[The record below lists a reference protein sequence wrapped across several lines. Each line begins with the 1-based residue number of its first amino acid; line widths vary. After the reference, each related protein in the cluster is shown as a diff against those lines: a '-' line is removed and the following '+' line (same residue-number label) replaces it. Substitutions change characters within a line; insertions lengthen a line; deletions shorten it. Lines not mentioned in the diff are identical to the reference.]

1 MTSTSITNTHESV
14 QTPAPFSDVLGV
26 FEEAGLIQTADRHIA
41 VTLARLTG
49 ERSPTVV
56 LAAAL
61 ASRAP
66 RFGHVAVDLATVAT
80 TAIAETVR
88 DRNADTISDPIWP
101 EPTVWIAQVADSPL
115 VSVLSDARDIPD
127 PGAPLV
133 LVGSL
138 LYLQKYWVYER
149 CVAEQL
155 IERSGRDDA
164 LWQVDEGLTVAPKL
178 LTGEG
183 SQDQLRAVSAG
194 LSRGLTVLVGGPG
207 TGKTT
212 TVAAL
217 VAEIL
222 SRISGDQTLAVA
234 LAAPTG
240 KAAARLAEAFA
251 AAASALPADLSARL
265 HSVEAS
271 TIHRLLG
278 ASWQSPTQFRH
289 HRGRP
294 LPQDLVIVDEASMIS
309 MPLMA
314 RLLDAVRPDAR
325 CVIVGDP
332 GQLASVE
339 AGSVLAD
346 IASAGNRPV
355 DGGSS
360 EADQRVITLR
370 HSRRF
375 PGDSPIGR
383 LAHAIGD
390 GDVVAAL
397 HVLRD
402 PASAQASA
410 GAVSWIEHPGQV
422 NPLDH
427 PETKVVVG
435 SLWRPHLQRIRTAAE
450 TGEAGRAL
458 NEMMAMRV
466 LCAHRQGPFGVQTWN
481 RVAGAWS
488 QRQAESADTVGGGDL
503 WYPGKVVMVTANDE
517 RLGLFNGDL
526 GVAINHEGQMRV
538 AIESASGVR
547 LIPPGQL
554 ESLETASA
562 MTIHK
567 SQGSEFDH
575 VVVVLPSADSRL
587 ATRELLYTGVTRAKA
602 HMTLVASE
610 AVIAA
615 AITTRIT
622 RASGLQAQLW

>member
-1 MTSTSITNTHESV
+1 MTAASSSSLSPQTSPV
-14 QTPAPFSDVLGV
+14 SDLL
-26 FEEAGLIQTADRHIA
+26 FEFERAGLIQTADRHIA
-41 VTLARLTG
+41 VTLARLLG
-49 ERSPTVV
+49 EVSPIVV
-56 LAAAL
+56 LAVAMAA
-61 ASRAP
+61 RGP
-66 RFGHVAVDLATVAT
+66 RYGHVAVDLMTVAT
-80 TAIAETVR
+80 TAIAETVL
-88 DRNADTISDPIWP
+88 DRSADPVPDPSWP
-101 EPTVWIAQVADSPL
+101 EPEEWVLQVARSPL
-115 VSVLSDARDIPD
+115 VSVLSDARGTPNPD
-127 PGAPLV
+127 APLV
-133 LVGSL
+133 LVGTL

-149 CVAEQL
+149 SVAQQL
-155 IERSGRDDA
+155 RERSERD
-164 LWQVDEGLTVAPKL
+164 VAPQARDSLGIATGL

-183 SQDQLRAVSAG
+183 SQAQLQAVAAG

-212 TVAAL
+212 TVAAM

-222 SRISGDQTLAVA
+222 SRISGDQTLTVA

-240 KAAARLAEAFA
+240 KAAARLGEAFA
-251 AAASALPADLSARL
+251 AAASTLPADLAARL

-278 ASWQSPTQFRH
+278 ASWHSPTEFRY
-289 HRGRP
+289 HRARP

-314 RLLDAVRPDAR
+314 RLLDAIRPEAR

-346 IASAGNRPV
+346 IAAAGNRLASRPSA
-355 DGGSS
+355 D
-360 EADQRVITLR
+360 ADQRVITLH

-375 PGDSPIGR
+375 PGESPIGR
-383 LAHAIGD
+383 LATAIGE
-390 GDVVAAL
+390 GDVAAAL
-397 HVLRD
+397 AVLRD
-402 PASAQASA
+402 PMSAQARA
-410 GAVSWIEHPGQV
+410 GAVSWIEHAEDIR
-422 NPLDH
+422 PLDDAA
-427 PETKVVVG
+427 TRSVVAEM
-435 SLWRPHLQRIRTAAE
+435 WRPSLQRIRAAAE
-450 TGEAGRAL
+450 IGDARIAL
-458 NEMMAMRV
+458 DEMMRMRV
-466 LCAHRQGPFGVQTWN
+466 LCAHRRGPFGVQTWN
-481 RVAGAWS
+481 RAAEAWS
-488 QRQAESADTVGGGDL
+488 RGGSRSHSSQAADGP
-503 WYPGKVVMVTANDE
+503 WYPGKVVMVTVNNE

-526 GVAINHEGQMRV
+526 GVVVSEQDQIRV
-538 AIESASGVR
+538 AVDHASGIR
-547 LIPPGQL
+547 MIASGQL
-554 ESLETASA
+554 EALETASA

-587 ATRELLYTGVTRAKA
+587 VTRELLYTGVTRAKT

-615 AITTRIT
+615 AITTRIS